1 MTMNMRKK
9 LGLVVIVTFSCIVL
23 LIPYLAYDFYNQFL
37 NTYGV
42 TDTQMGWLLTIY
54 GASAVPSY
62 FIGGWVADIFNP
74 KKLVIASCALT
85 GLVAFGVAVSSSFT
99 MLAILFFLFGITAIT
114 LNWSAYL
121 KIIKMLGDEDEQGR
135 LFAMSDIA
143 YAALSLGLQ
152 YIVLAI
158 ITWALADNPNGF
170 KAAYIIY
177 GALAIIVGVVVHF
190 AIPNMSYEKE
200 GKGIKEDLRLMGHAA
215 KLPITWYLS
224 FFTLGYFLIRSN
236 ITYLNPYLTDAFEIS
251 IPFAQ
256 AFSAAIRTGILMIF
270 SPIGGTLRD
279 KGHTAS
285 SMINKLS
292 IGCIIF
298 SVVLMLIPQGR
309 PYVIWVMLAAILLLA
324 CNAMMSN
331 FLYTLV
337 TTAKVPNL
345 YVGSVFGIASAIGYS
360 SDLYLYTI
368 CGHYLDTMGNAGY
381 KVVWFV
387 GVIGGL
393 LMFAMG
399 HAIKKTYGFEPLD
412 EEEAH

>member
-1 MTMNMRKK
+1 MNIKKK
-9 LGLVVIVTFSCIVL
+9 LGLVVIVTFSSIVL

-158 ITWALADNPNGF
+158 ITWADR
-170 KAAYIIY
+170 K
-177 GALAIIVGVVVHF
+177 
-190 AIPNMSYEKE
+190 
-200 GKGIKEDLRLMGHAA
+200 
-215 KLPITWYLS
+215 
-224 FFTLGYFLIRSN
+224 
-236 ITYLNPYLTDAFEIS
+236 
-251 IPFAQ
+251 
-256 AFSAAIRTGILMIF
+256 
-270 SPIGGTLRD
+270 
-279 KGHTAS
+279 
-285 SMINKLS
+285 
-292 IGCIIF
+292 
-298 SVVLMLIPQGR
+298 SVV
-309 PYVIWVMLAAILLLA
+309 
-324 CNAMMSN
+324 
-331 FLYTLV
+331 
-337 TTAKVPNL
+337 
-345 YVGSVFGIASAIGYS
+345 
-360 SDLYLYTI
+360 
-368 CGHYLDTMGNAGY
+368 
-381 KVVWFV
+381 
-387 GVIGGL
+387 
-393 LMFAMG
+393 
-399 HAIKKTYGFEPLD
+399 
-412 EEEAH
+412 